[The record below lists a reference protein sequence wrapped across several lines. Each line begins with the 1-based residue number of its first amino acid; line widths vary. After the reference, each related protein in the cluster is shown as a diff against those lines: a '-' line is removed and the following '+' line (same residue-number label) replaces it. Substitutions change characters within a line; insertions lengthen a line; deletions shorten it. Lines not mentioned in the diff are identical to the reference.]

1 MRTGGKQG
9 LVLRPAARLPLH
21 QGCAPAEAVKGKRVH
36 RFTTCQPYEPRLLI
50 SYGLKTD
57 VALAL
62 PLPRRWRWSR
72 RLRRCRV
79 RWRLWRNTCH
89 PRQRLLHGRL
99 LRRQGTRRIRLPLQ
113 QTSFSHQL
121 RRQSGLRM
129 TRRSL
134 RMRRRYLYRHN
145 WITHCLPYC
154 VVASECNACALLQAL
169 RLRLEDVHRRQELFE
184 RALVRVLS
192 ASSSAAKSPGV
203 WQGTL
208 TYCTGAGARAG
219 GLCG

>member
-1 MRTGGKQG
+1 
-9 LVLRPAARLPLH
+9 
-21 QGCAPAEAVKGKRVH
+21 
-36 RFTTCQPYEPRLLI
+36 
-50 SYGLKTD
+50 
-57 VALAL
+57 
-62 PLPRRWRWSR
+62 
-72 RLRRCRV
+72 
-79 RWRLWRNTCH
+79 
-89 PRQRLLHGRL
+89 
-99 LRRQGTRRIRLPLQ
+99 
-113 QTSFSHQL
+113 
-121 RRQSGLRM
+121 
-129 TRRSL
+129 
-134 RMRRRYLYRHN
+134 MRRRYLYRHN

-154 VVASECNACALLQAL
+154 VAASECNACALLQAL